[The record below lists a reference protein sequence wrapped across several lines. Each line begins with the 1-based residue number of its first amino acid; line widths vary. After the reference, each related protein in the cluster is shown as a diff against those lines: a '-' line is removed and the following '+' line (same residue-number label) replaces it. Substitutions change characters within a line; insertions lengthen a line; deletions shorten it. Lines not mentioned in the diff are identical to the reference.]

1 MKTRCLWS
9 QYVALLR
16 WDPGA
21 PLSALMPLS
30 AYLAL
35 CRRLRRVRAE
45 LWARTTPLRGACA
58 GHCVMQVAR
67 FLFGDR

>member
-1 MKTRCLWS
+1 MKTRFLWS

-30 AYLAL
+30 AYLGL
-35 CRRLRRVRAE
+35 CRQLRRVRAE

-58 GHCVMQVAR
+58 GHFVMHVAG
-67 FLFGDR
+67 FLFDDR